1 MGRIDI
7 IKRLFLGVASEV
19 QVCINSTEKI
29 LNFILES
36 IKFSV
41 DRAICHVPKDIN
53 NVMAMIKH
61 EAKKTKWATFLEMM
75 VCFIL
80 KQV

>member
-1 MGRIDI
+1 MERIDI
-7 IKRLFLGVASEV
+7 IKRLFFGVASEV
-19 QVCINSTEKI
+19 QVCINSKDKI

-36 IKFSV
+36 TKFNI
-41 DRAICHVPKDIN
+41 DHAICHVSKDIDK
-53 NVMAMIKH
+53 VMAVIKH
-61 EAKKTKWATFLEMM
+61 EAKKAKWATLLKVM